1 MPSEVRLKT
10 QAGFKLYLSIGLCAV
25 ILVIFVSVWF
35 AAEISFILYSVGGV
49 MAVTGGVSVVA
60 RVFAI
65 RHNREMAQIA
75 LSRERQQLRREIAE
89 ADKAE
94 LLARIVLF
102 SRNERALLTPG
113 SDMKLIEALASP
125 GATLQPVALP
135 APALDFYAAMSDPLQ
150 AYAVIGPQ
158 RVGKS
163 IMLQHLTQHLTR
175 QGRTCLIIG
184 TKAKP
189 GEWVNCR
196 RYIGNADTQS
206 ALDSII
212 AEVGKRIPAN
222 INTPPLCVVLD
233 DWLNT
238 VALNP
243 DLAEAFFVDAATRM
257 LTAGI
262 VPYFLLQSDSKTDW
276 GTRHG
281 AQLKNNFTHLILK
294 APRIDGQLDHRSLQ
308 GVMIYPGEK
317 EQHPVRL
324 PPGLPMFGDG
334 QPVVDLPAPEP
345 NEQERRILELIDGGK
360 SKRAITEEVWQQRG
374 AFYNAKIEAIA
385 QRFGRELRNN

>member
-1 MPSEVRLKT
+1 MQSEIRLRT
-10 QAGFKLYLSIGLCAV
+10 TSFKLYLSIGLCAV
-25 ILVIFVSVWF
+25 VLVIFISVWF
-35 AAEISFILYSVGGV
+35 AAEVSFILYSVGGV
-49 MAVTGGVSVVA
+49 FLATGGVSVYA
-60 RVFAI
+60 RFSAI
-65 RHNREMAQIA
+65 RHNREMARIS
-75 LSRERQQLRREIAE
+75 LERERQQLRRETAE
-89 ADKAE
+89 ANKAE
-94 LLARIVLF
+94 LLAGVVLF
-102 SRNERALLTPG
+102 SRNERALLLPG
-113 SDMKLIEALASP
+113 NDMRLIEALASN
-125 GATLQPVALP
+125 GATSDPLALP

-150 AYAVIGPQ
+150 AYAIIGPQ

-175 QGRTCLIIG
+175 QGRTCLVIG

-196 RYIGNADTQS
+196 RYIGNADTQA

-212 AEVGKRIPAN
+212 AEVGKRIPGN
-222 INTPPLCVVLD
+222 ITTPPLCVVLD

-294 APRIDGQLDHRSLQ
+294 APRIDGQLDHRALQ

-324 PPGLPMFGDG
+324 PVGLPIFGDG
-334 QPVVDLPAPEP
+334 EPVVDLPAPEP
-345 NEQERRILELIDGGK
+345 NGQERRILELIDAGWAR
-360 SKRAITEEVWQQRG
+360 RAITEEVWQQRG
-374 AFYNAKIEAIA
+374 NFYNAKLEAIA
-385 QRFGRELRNN
+385 RRFGRETGNT